1 MSDTTLAGSATS
13 APKQQKAKPRYQV
26 IGDTLMAELARGDYD
41 PGSCLPTELELCT
54 RFDASRFTIR
64 KALDVL
70 RDLGLVERRSGVG
83 TIVIAR
89 RPKEQIVQTL
99 NSFEDL
105 FQYPSET
112 YRQPLETRQVTTS
125 AELALML
132 RASPG
137 QDWTRLRAMRM
148 ARRTEAPISWLEAY
162 VRPDVAD
169 VLKQPN
175 PAGVSLLS
183 QIETTHGHT
192 AENAQVE
199 MSVTRVD
206 AEKAGLLAVEEG
218 SPALIILRRYFGRD
232 GNVYLL
238 TYSVHPENRFSLNF
252 ELEKQ

>member
-1 MSDTTLAGSATS
+1 MSDPALIRSP
-13 APKQQKAKPRYQV
+13 APTGKQSKSKPRYQV
-26 IGDTLMAELARGDYD
+26 IGDTLVAELARGDYD
-41 PGSCLPTELELCT
+41 PGSCLPTEHELCA

-83 TIVIAR
+83 TIVIAQ
-89 RPKEQIVQTL
+89 RPKDQIVQTL
-99 NSFEDL
+99 SSFEEL

-112 YRQPLETRQVTTS
+112 YRRQLATKRVVAS
-125 AELALML
+125 PELSLML
-132 RASPG
+132 RSSPG
-137 QDWTRLRAMRM
+137 QAWTRLRAMRI

-162 VRPDVAD
+162 VRPDFAD

-175 PAGVSLLS
+175 PAGVSLLR
-183 QIETTHGHT
+183 QIETAHGHT
-192 AENAQVE
+192 AATAQVE

-218 SPALIILRRYFGRD
+218 SPALIILRRYSGED
-232 GNVYLL
+232 GQVYLL

-252 ELEKQ
+252 ELEKR